1 MIRNEAGAVAW
12 WRAITP
18 NPPHHDGDRGA
29 RAGLRRCATV
39 AEAMTEPA
47 TLVLFRRCGAEDPRD
62 LVAVAL
68 AAAVLAHVR
77 EDRAEM
83 TVARLVGPESPD
95 RPETALLKPLRFR
108 RLLEAATA
116 DDCLI
121 AFRRLVAIADGRLSV
136 GDLARGLFDWTNPHR
151 AEAAKRRWI
160 FAYWNANPAGK
171 AEETAA

>member
-1 MIRNEAGAVAW
+1 MIRNEGGALAW
-12 WRAITP
+12 WRTITP

-29 RAGLRRCATV
+29 RARLRRCSTV
-39 AEAMTEPA
+39 AEAMAEPA
-47 TLVLFRRCGAEDPRD
+47 TLALFRRCGAGDARD

-68 AAAVLAHVR
+68 AAAVLAQVK

-83 TVARLVGPESPD
+83 SVARLIGPDSPD
-95 RPETALLKPLRFR
+95 TPETALLKPLRFR
-108 RLLEAATA
+108 RLLEAATP
-116 DDCLI
+116 DECLI

-136 GDLARGLFDWTNPHR
+136 GDLSAGLFDWTNPHR

-171 AEETAA
+171 SEETAA